1 MCSQQLILV
10 RVGYLLVR
18 KFIYRKDSLHAFS
31 LTKLATHLLPFF
43 AISTAFSSMS
53 FIVYSDYIPF
63 VNTNNLSFEL
73 N

>member
-18 KFIYRKDSLHAFS
+18 KSIYRKDSLHAFS
-31 LTKLATHLLPFF
+31 LTKLVTSFVAFF

-53 FIVYSDYIPF
+53 FIVYSYYIPL

>member
-18 KFIYRKDSLHAFS
+18 KSIYHKDSLHALS
-31 LTKLATHLLPFF
+31 LTKLATHLSFFF

-53 FIVYSDYIPF
+53 FIVYSYYIPL

>member
-18 KFIYRKDSLHAFS
+18 KSIYHKDSLHALS
-31 LTKLATHLLPFF
+31 LTKLATSFGAFF
-43 AISTAFSSMS
+43 CHFYSFSAMS
-53 FIVYSDYIPF
+53 FIVYSDYIPL